1 MNKQKSLLTC
11 TVALGLLLG
20 LGDNAQAEEWEQ
32 TFRVDL
38 SRHEVGDPV
47 WGFTRW
53 GFSKDSIVEGYS
65 NKHSTWEFYESCVC
79 GFMFGSCGYD
89 LISYNFFDYD
99 QHFWN
104 VTSKDG
110 LKEGTALDLA
120 DTAIFKQADTTI
132 GNRDGSSLVESYVFK
147 LKDNDRID
155 TNYFVYQK
163 DTTYYALC
171 QYITVYDWSPST
183 NEGVPRYI
191 AHQCIFQND
200 GTPTFSKI
208 PMYSGELPE
217 GKLIQPPSVV
227 SKPIGKTVQPNGIKK
242 PYLVNGQ
249 SAKGNSSSGIRV
261 EKERVYRQ

>member
-11 TVALGLLLG
+11 TMALGLLLG
-20 LGDNAQAEEWEQ
+20 LGTTAQAKEWEQ
-32 TFRVDL
+32 SFMVNL
-38 SRHEVGDPV
+38 SRHDEKDAALGY
-47 WGFTRW
+47 TQW
-53 GFSKDSIVEGYS
+53 GFSKDSVVEGYS
-65 NKHSTWEFYESCVC
+65 AKHSSWEFHESCVC
-79 GFMFGSCGYD
+79 GYFLFGSCGYE
-89 LISYNFFDYD
+89 LISYDFYDYD

-104 VTSKDG
+104 VISKDG
-110 LKEGTALDLA
+110 LKEGAALDLA
-120 DTAIFKQADTTI
+120 DTTLFKQADEV
-132 GNRDGSSLVESYVFK
+132 GHKKGGSLYDSYVFE

-183 NEGVPRYI
+183 NEGIPHYM

-217 GKLIQPPSVV
+217 GNLIQPPSVV
-227 SKPIGKTVQPNGIKK
+227 SKPMGKTVQPNGIKK